1 MSEVPDN
8 LYYTADHEWLLIAD
22 GVAVIGIT
30 DYAQDSLTDIVYVE
44 LPDGGSSFKSGEEFA
59 MKYLD
64 CNTYADQDTAM
75 HEPAVA

>member
-44 LPDGGSSFKSGEEFA
+44 LPDGGSSFWGWRRKRWMSMWDDMPSFGGGGGS
-59 MKYLD
+59 
-64 CNTYADQDTAM
+64 
-75 HEPAVA
+75 